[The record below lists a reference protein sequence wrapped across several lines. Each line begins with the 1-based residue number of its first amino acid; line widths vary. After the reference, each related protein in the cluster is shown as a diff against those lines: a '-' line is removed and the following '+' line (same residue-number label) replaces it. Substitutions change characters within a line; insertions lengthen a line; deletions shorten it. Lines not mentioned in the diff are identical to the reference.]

1 MLRWDRN
8 WNIALHCIEKLKQE
22 ITRGNSWGINWNKIR
37 SNTNYAS
44 LWLSRNEYSSNG
56 GNPICNITSMIIDY
70 VENGRDL
77 TELLTENI
85 KALFIGSWMSE
96 TNRVWIPSIYGD
108 QDRDD
113 KPHRVLINAI
123 TKVLDD
129 EKADK

>member
-1 MLRWDRN
+1 MGQKLEHS
-8 WNIALHCIEKLKQE
+8 ITLLEKLKQE

-44 LWLSRNEYSSNG
+44 LWLSQNEYSSNG
-56 GNPICNITSMIIDY
+56 STICSITSIIIDY

-85 KALFIGSWMSE
+85 KALFIGSWMNE
-96 TNRVWIPSIYGD
+96 TNRMWIPSIYGG
-108 QDRDD
+108 QGRDD